1 MHLGSGAS
9 VCAVKNGK
17 SYDTSMG
24 LTPLEGLP
32 GATRCGS
39 VDPSLIFHYTDNA
52 AEVVTD
58 DSQVVKVKFSI
69 GEEILNKR
77 GGWKGITGT
86 TDFGEIVRQMKAV
99 DAKYKPGEKR
109 DPEDEKWQLA
119 FDIFADRVCNFAGS
133 YFLKLEGKIDAIV
146 FSGGIGE
153 HSSDI
158 RDVVLSRMACLGVDF
173 DRQKNLDVDSVD
185 GVMVEIS
192 KKQEGDK
199 RIIVC
204 RTDEQVIDSFASFL
218 ARSDRYFACRWR
230 WRNGRS
236 CRRRSLWSP

>member
-9 VCAVKNGK
+9 VCAIKNGK

-24 LTPLEGLP
+24 LTPLQGLP
-32 GATRCGS
+32 GATRTGS

-58 DSQVVKVKFSI
+58 ESQVVKVKFSV
-69 GEEILNKR
+69 GEEVLNKH
-77 GGWKGITGT
+77 GGWKALTGT

-99 DAKYKPGEKR
+99 EAKYKPGEKH
-109 DPEDEKWQLA
+109 DPEDDKWKLA
-119 FDIFADRVCNFAGS
+119 FDIFADRVCDFAGA
-133 YFLKLEGKIDAIV
+133 YFLKLEGKIDAVV

-153 HSSDI
+153 HSSDL
-158 RDVVLSRMACLGVDF
+158 RDVVLSRMACLGFDF
-173 DRQKNLDVDSVD
+173 DREKNEHVDDVD

-204 RTDEQVIDSFASFL
+204 RTDEQVRLSDFAFS
-218 ARSDRYFACRWR
+218 ARSDRYF
-230 WRNGRS
+230 
-236 CRRRSLWSP
+236 LTD